1 MGNNNQ
7 SNTNE
12 EPLTLTQEL
21 ILRYKQRLKMVW
33 KEPNP
38 YFVKGIFPTEY
49 QEIKQWVE
57 KLEKIVNKS

>member
-1 MGNNNQ
+1 MGNQ
-7 SNTNE
+7 STIPNE

-38 YFVKGIFPTEY
+38 YYVKGIFPTEY